1 MTESTTQIPAPP
13 HSAPPAPKRPRF
25 QRSIASVRNVAAS
38 YAGTAAESV
47 VFLLLTPFLVRHL
60 GLVTFGL
67 WGLAVSLTDWIQLL
81 DFGLREA
88 ILKFTAAHQARA
100 DAPAVR
106 RLADAALWL
115 YVLASLLSVVAGV
128 WLARFVLPALV
139 ARPQDLTE
147 VQTATLLLAV
157 SAAISFPAGAA
168 GAMLEGLAR
177 FDLLNLFRVGHAI
190 LRLVFIVMALSFG
203 MGIVGVAASEL
214 AARLFLHAWRWIAIY
229 RIDRELVP
237 RPRRHA
243 EELRGLLGFGAWSG
257 LRNAAEVAAAR
268 LYEPMVAALAGVSA
282 VGAFYAGR
290 RLASTSAEVVVPMA
304 GVLVPLSSEMEA
316 SGRHSALRRTLL
328 SSTKAA
334 VVVGLPIAM
343 LLGIGAHPILLNWL
357 GGRAPDAEPV
367 LAAFSAVFLLTALM
381 MPSEAMLLGLG
392 RTRLLAVVGL
402 SQIAITIAL
411 GIPLTKAVGPAGLA
425 LAALVGVALAQVG
438 GLIPIAARGCGLGMG
453 ALLRKAVL
461 PPLVA
466 AVPAAVVLLLLRS
479 LAQEGLAGLGAW
491 ASAGMGIYVFLL
503 WWIGFDHDE
512 RAMLRTHLGRL
523 IQDPADIT
531 DWEDSL

>member
-1 MTESTTQIPAPP
+1 MTAPRTPPAAPPLPAPP
-13 HSAPPAPKRPRF
+13 RKRPRF

-38 YAGTAAESV
+38 YAGTAAESGA
-47 VFLLLTPFLVRHL
+47 FLLLTPFLVRSL
-60 GLVTFGL
+60 GLAMFGL
-67 WGLAVSLTDWIQLL
+67 WGLAVALTDWMQLL

-88 ILKFTAAHQARA
+88 ILKFAAAHQARA

-115 YVLASLLSVVAGV
+115 YMVASLLSLVVGV
-128 WLARFVLPALV
+128 WLERFVLPALI
-139 ARPQDLTE
+139 RSPEDLSA
-147 VQTATLLLAV
+147 VRTAVLLLTL

-177 FDLLNLFRVGHAI
+177 FDLINLFRTGHAI
-190 LRLVFIVMALSFG
+190 LRVVFIVGALQFD
-203 MGIVGVAASEL
+203 MGIAGVAAAEL
-214 AARLFLHAWRWIAIY
+214 LARLFLHAWRWIAIH
-229 RIDRELVP
+229 RIDPALVP
-237 RPRRHA
+237 WPRRHPK
-243 EELRGLLGFGAWSG
+243 ELRVLLGFGAWSG

-328 SSTKAA
+328 SSTKIA
-334 VVVGLPIAM
+334 VVVGLPIAL
-343 LLGIGAHPILLNWL
+343 LLGIGAHAILASWL

-367 LAAFSAVFLLTALM
+367 LAAFSAVFLLTAVM
-381 MPSEAMLLGLG
+381 MPSEAVLLGLG

-402 SQIAITIAL
+402 CQIGITIAL
-411 GIPLTKAVGPAGLA
+411 GIPLTKAMGPTGLA
-425 LAALVGVALAQVG
+425 LAALAGVAAAQVG
-438 GLIPIAARGCGLGMG
+438 GLIPIAARGCGLGVG
-453 ALLRKAVL
+453 ALLRQAVL
-461 PPLVA
+461 PPLIA
-466 AVPAAVVLLLLRS
+466 GVPAAGVLLLLRP
-479 LAQEGLAGLGAW
+479 LAMGGLAALGAW
-491 ASAGMGIYVFLL
+491 ASAGCGIYVLLL
-503 WWIGFDHDE
+503 WWIGFDADE

-523 IQDPADIT
+523 FQDSADVT